1 MAIIT
6 TQISR
11 EYRDLDL
18 NFTIHPIKKDIN
30 LHRGDVAIINS
41 MKNLILTGHYE
52 RPFQPDLGSNV
63 RKMLFENM
71 DIITAAALEREIE
84 QVIKNYEPRVNLVG
98 ISVTPNFE
106 ENAFTV
112 RLQFYTINRPEPVS
126 ITFQLERLR

>member
-1 MAIIT
+1 MATIT
-6 TQISR
+6 TQVSR

-18 NFTIHPIKKDIN
+18 NFTVHPIRKDLN
-30 LHRGDVAIINS
+30 LHKGEMAIINS

-71 DIITAAALEREIE
+71 DIVTAAALEREIE
-84 QVIKNYEPRVNLVG
+84 QVVRNYEPRVQLVG
-98 ISVTPNFE
+98 VSVSPNFE
-106 ENAFTV
+106 QNAFSV
-112 RLQFYTINRPEPVS
+112 SMQFYTINRPEPVS

>member
-1 MAIIT
+1 MAT
-6 TQISR
+6 VNTQISR

-30 LHRGDVAIINS
+30 LLKGELAIINS

-63 RKMLFENM
+63 RKMLFENI
-71 DIITAAALEREIE
+71 DIVTAAALEREIQ
-84 QVIKNYEPRVNLVG
+84 QVIRNYEPRVNLVG
-98 ISVTPNFE
+98 VSVSPNPD
-106 ENAFTV
+106 ENVFRV
-112 RLQFYTINRPEPVS
+112 NVQFYTVNRPEPVS